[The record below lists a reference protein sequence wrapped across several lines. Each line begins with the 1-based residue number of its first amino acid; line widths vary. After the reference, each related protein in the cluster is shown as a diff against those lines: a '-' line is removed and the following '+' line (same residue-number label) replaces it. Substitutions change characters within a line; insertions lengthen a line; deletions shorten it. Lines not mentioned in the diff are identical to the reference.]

1 MKLMK
6 INARS
11 RNAFPKKINTATAV
25 DAAIG
30 REAAIHKK
38 VHGSDVR
45 AATSQSHSAK
55 GVSVLKAV
63 GPAAQK
69 DKPPTEPIVVERKA
83 SHLREVT
90 KLVVE
95 QEKTQGGS
103 SGLNALKGSPPPH
116 RPEVV
121 EEATTMTSM
130 SSPAT
135 PTKAA
140 VASYDTASST
150 LAIATQ
156 PNVANLHG
164 VSITDVL
171 SEIRGIRAAMESIA
185 QVLAESLKGKRAG
198 ATRVSHID
206 PEILKSLEGKKLLDM
221 RAVEALVG
229 AKRSTIY
236 GWMKAQRF
244 VKPVKLS
251 PKATRFVASEVADWL
266 DAQKARG
273 SDGSNPSSDLQR

>member
-6 INARS
+6 LNARS
-11 RNAFPKKINTATAV
+11 RNAFPKKSNTATAV

-30 REAAIHKK
+30 REAAINKK

-45 AATSQSHSAK
+45 AATNQSYPGE

-63 GPAAQK
+63 GPSGQK
-69 DKPPTEPIVVERKA
+69 AKPPTEPIVVERKA

-95 QEKTQGGS
+95 QEKPQGGS
-103 SGLNALKGSPPPH
+103 SGLNAPK
-116 RPEVV
+116 
-121 EEATTMTSM
+121 ATTMSPM

-135 PTKAA
+135 ETKAPA
-140 VASYDTASST
+140 ATHDTDSPTFAN
-150 LAIATQ
+150 ATRLDWT
-156 PNVANLHG
+156 NVHTT
-164 VSITDVL
+164 SITDVL
-171 SEIRGIRAAMESIA
+171 SEIMGIRVAMESIA
-185 QVLAESLKGKRAG
+185 QILAESLKPKRAR
-198 ATRVSHID
+198 ATSVLQID
-206 PEILKSLEGKKLLDM
+206 PEILKSFEGRKLLDM
-221 RAVEALVG
+221 PAVEALVG

-236 GWMKAQRF
+236 GWMKEDRF

-273 SDGSNPSSDLQR
+273 SDVSNPSSDLQR